1 MSRKEQA
8 ILHKNAYKLK
18 ANKRLGL
25 KKMIRQLN
33 KSYQRKNNG
42 RIYLNISKKAL
53 LQLRTAKW
61 VPVTLLTEISQA
73 EIDKLQHL
81 SNQKILQKY
90 ASY

>member
-33 KSYQRKNNG
+33 KSYQRKNHG
-42 RIYLNISKKAL
+42 RIYLAMSKKAL
-53 LQLRTAKW
+53 QLLNVKW
-61 VPVTLLTEISQA
+61 VPVILLTEISQV

-81 SNQKILQKY
+81 SNQKIHQKY

>member
-42 RIYLNISKKAL
+42 RIYLAMSKKAL
-53 LQLRTAKW
+53 QLRNAKW
-61 VPVTLLTEISQA
+61 VPVILLTEISPV

>member
-42 RIYLNISKKAL
+42 RIYLDMSKKAL
-53 LQLRTAKW
+53 QLRNAK
-61 VPVTLLTEISQA
+61 
-73 EIDKLQHL
+73 
-81 SNQKILQKY
+81 
-90 ASY
+90 